1 MNLAVII
8 PSANVDNLDR
18 CVGAVRNAEPEMPI
32 VVVNDGLIFGAL
44 APLRYSNV
52 SVVPG
57 RKPFI
62 YARNIN
68 IGLSAATQLHEPE
81 GFILL
86 NDDALVATP
95 GGFTALGQEADARPE
110 YGIISAVTNSAGNP
124 NQYSRGSGFRDEPK
138 VLCFV
143 CVLVT
148 RVALTLAGPLDER
161 FIHYGW
167 EDNDLCRR
175 VRECGLRLGISESC
189 YVDHLSLR
197 SAFRGDPYK
206 GADITRGA
214 AIYRAKWGDLA

>member
-1 MNLAVII
+1 MRLTVII
-8 PSANVDNLDR
+8 PSADTSNLER
-18 CVGAVRNAEPEMPI
+18 CVAAVRRHEPQIPI
-32 VVVNDGLIFGAL
+32 TVVSDGLKFEAVRGL
-44 APLRYSNV
+44 ADQV
-52 SVVPG
+52 IEGV
-57 RKPFI
+57 KPFV

-68 IGLSAATQLHEPE
+68 LGIRAARLQYEPDAYV
-81 GFILL
+81 LL
-86 NDDALVATP
+86 NDDAQLLTP
-95 GGFTALGQEADARPE
+95 GGFTALGQEAAARPE

-138 VLCFV
+138 MVCFV

-148 RVALTLAGPLDER
+148 AVALNRAGALDER

-175 VRECGLRLGISESC
+175 VRACGLRLGISESC

-197 SAFRGDPYK
+197 STFRGDPYK